1 MQNIGL
7 VSGAVQLVVS
17 LGLGLLVAIISFKSF
32 TRMHKEIDEMQAL
45 RENNVSMAVVLASM
59 VLGTGL
65 VVVQAL
71 EPVVSVMQTTLYD
84 GITFSSGLAFLGLT
98 FGFLLL
104 VLFIAIIG
112 ITLATRVFLWL
123 TTEIDELA
131 EISRNNLAVAIT
143 LGAVIILMSMF
154 LAHGSQTFL
163 SALVPYPAIE
173 SIQVMGR

>member
-7 VSGAVQLVVS
+7 VSGVVQLVVS

-98 FGFLLL
+98 LGSLLL
-104 VLFIAIIG
+104 VLFIAIVG

-154 LAHGSQTFL
+154 LAHGSQT
-163 SALVPYPAIE
+163 SALQPA
-173 SIQVMGR
+173 